1 MAKITTSPYF
11 RLDAVS
17 NDRLNYDHAFENAW
31 AFKNARGFTNTLR
44 EMRYPDVD
52 HAELVPS
59 GWRSDHGRPAVPK
72 LRAID
77 ASGAH

>member
-1 MAKITTSPYF
+1 
-11 RLDAVS
+11 
-17 NDRLNYDHAFENAW
+17 
-31 AFKNARGFTNTLR
+31 LR